1 MANGITLLRVI
12 LAFSALVIAKINTT
26 TNLLAV
32 ILIIA
37 SLLLDAVDGFIA
49 RRLDTSD
56 LRGSIYD
63 ILADRII
70 ENIFFIY
77 FAAMSLFSVW
87 FAIIMVVRGF
97 TIDAVRTINAYNGK
111 TAFGETTFQREK
123 WAKFFTCSRIT
134 RGLYNIAKMITF
146 VCFASLL
153 IPNRIFL
160 ATIPTSVLEKWSLGF
175 LWITLIL
182 AILRA
187 IPVILEGIF
196 TTTPLKSEAR

>member
-12 LAFSALVIAKINTT
+12 IAFIALVIAKINAM

-32 ILIIA
+32 ILIISA
-37 SLLLDAVDGFIA
+37 LLLDAVDGFIA
-49 RRLDTSD
+49 RQLRTSN
-56 LRGSIYD
+56 LEGSIYD

-87 FAIIMVVRGF
+87 FAIIMVARGF
-97 TIDAVRTINAYNGK
+97 TIDAVRTINAYHGK

-123 WAKFFTCSRIT
+123 WAKFFTCSRLI
-134 RGLYNIAKMITF
+134 RGLYNTAKMFTF
-146 VCFASLL
+146 VGFASLL

-160 ATIPTSVLEKWSLGF
+160 ATISNRVLEKWLFGF
-175 LWITLIL
+175 LWLTIIL

-187 IPVILEGIF
+187 IPVISEGIF
-196 TTTPLKSEAR
+196 KPIPLKSETR